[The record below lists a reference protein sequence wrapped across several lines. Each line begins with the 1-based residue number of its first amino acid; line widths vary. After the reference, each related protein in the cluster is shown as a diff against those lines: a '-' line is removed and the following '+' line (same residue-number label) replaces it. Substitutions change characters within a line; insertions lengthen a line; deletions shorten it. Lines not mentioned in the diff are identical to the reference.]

1 MNRRDFLVTTSA
13 ATLFPRIALASAP
26 VELVAQPVNAQIL
39 PEGEPATPM
48 LGFNGGTPGP
58 VLRARQGEVFD
69 IRFQNQIGE
78 GSAVHWHGLR
88 IDNAMDGVPGMTQ
101 DVVEAGGEFEYSF
114 RAPRCRD
121 ILVSLAQPIMGTSCE
136 GSLWPS
142 DR

>member
-69 IRFQNQIGE
+69 ILGLMEVGRRE
-78 GSAVHWHGLR
+78 GLR
-88 IDNAMDGVPGMTQ
+88 VMT
-101 DVVEAGGEFEYSF
+101 EKRNS
-114 RAPRCRD
+114 PR
-121 ILVSLAQPIMGTSCE
+121 
-136 GSLWPS
+136 
-142 DR
+142 